1 VFFDFADESRNLSI
15 VTVRGTKDIFD
26 AVMDLDL
33 WLEIFM
39 LQVRWPAE
47 TKTTA

>member
-1 VFFDFADESRNLSI
+1 

-39 LQVRWPAE
+39 LQVRGLLKA
-47 TKTTA
+47 TAA